1 MKPGNTGPESPFE
14 VGPSLPT
21 LQGQRVKIRW
31 LNDADLPALFKI
43 FSDSEVTRY
52 WSSPPFQQRDDAG
65 KLLDDIRSLFQSRTL
80 FQWGVARVEDDAVI
94 GTCTLARLDADHRTA
109 EVGFALA
116 RDCWGRGYMKEAL
129 PLLIDF
135 AFSRLGL
142 RRLEADVDPRN
153 IASLRLLE
161 RFGFKREGLL
171 RERYCMNAELQD
183 AVILALLEREWAEA
197 DGGQT

>member
-1 MKPGNTGPESPFE
+1 MKPGNAGRGLPFE

-21 LQGQRVKIRW
+21 LNGQQVKIRW
-31 LNDADLPALFKI
+31 LKEADLPALFRI
-43 FSDSEVTRY
+43 FSDSDVTRY
-52 WSSPPFQQRDDAG
+52 WSRPPMQQRDDAE
-65 KLLDDIRSLFQSRTL
+65 KLLGEIHSSFRSRAL

-94 GTCTLARLDADHRTA
+94 GSCTLARLDATHGIA

-129 PLLIDF
+129 PLMIDF

-153 IASLRLLE
+153 NAPLRLLE

-171 RERYCMNAELQD
+171 RERYCMNTELQD
-183 AVILALLEREWAEA
+183 AVLLGLLRRDWHP
-197 DGGQT
+197 